1 MTAAAPE
8 IPAVTAVVRNVRI
21 LHVTTVAK
29 TLGFLR
35 GQVAFMSRR
44 GFCLQSAGGEA
55 KGLPKNWPLPFS
67 SIEMPRRITPFHDL
81 LSIYQLCRLI
91 RRFQPTIVQG
101 HTPKGALLAMIAAAL
116 NRVPI
121 RIFQVHGLPHVAAR
135 GLRRALLILATRV
148 SCRLAHRVFCV
159 SHSMR
164 DILITHQF
172 CSPAKPIVLGN
183 GSSGGVDAGKFN
195 PNPESLAAGQAFRA
209 SLAIPADALVIGFAG
224 RIVREKGIGELT
236 NAWGLLRTRF
246 PNLHLIIAGEA
257 EQQDPVSVEVNDVL
271 TGDRR
276 IHLLGHCQNIQQFYA
291 ACDLVVLPTYRE
303 GFPNVLL
310 EAAAMELPVV
320 ATRVP
325 GCSDAVIDG
334 MTGTLVPPY
343 DPAALAD
350 AIARYLTDP
359 ELRRTHGSA
368 ARRRVISDFQA
379 VNIHVDLL
387 RNYLQLLSSHACGDH
402 LQR

>member
-1 MTAAAPE
+1 MTATASE
-8 IPAVTAVVRNVRI
+8 IPSVTAAGRNVRI

-55 KGLPKNWPLPFS
+55 SGLPMNWPLPFS
-67 SIEMPRRITPFHDL
+67 TIEMPRQITPFHDL
-81 LSIYQLCRLI
+81 RSIYQLCRLI

-116 NRVPI
+116 NRVPV
-121 RIFQVHGLPHVAAR
+121 RIFQVHGLPHTAAH
-135 GLRRALLILATRV
+135 GLRRTFLILSTRV
-148 SCRLAHRVFCV
+148 SCVLAHRVFCV

-164 DILITHQF
+164 HILIANRL
-172 CSPAKPIVLGN
+172 CSHAKAIVLGN
-183 GSSGGVDAGKFN
+183 GSADGVDTREFN
-195 PNPESLAAGQAFRA
+195 PSPESLAAGQALRNSMA
-209 SLAIPADALVIGFAG
+209 LPTDALVIGFAG
-224 RIVREKGIGELT
+224 RIVREKGIGELAD
-236 NAWGLLRTRF
+236 AWSRLRTRF

-257 EQQDPVSVEVNDVL
+257 EQHDPVSAEVRDVL
-271 TGDRR
+271 TGDRN
-276 IHLLGHCQNIQQFYA
+276 IHLLGHWQNIRQFYA

-310 EAAAMELPVV
+310 EAAAMAIPVV

-325 GCSDAVIDG
+325 GCTDAVIDG

-350 AIARYLTDP
+350 AIARYLTDSD
-359 ELRRTHGSA
+359 LRRTHGSA
-368 ARRRVISDFQA
+368 ARRRVISDFQPA
-379 VNIHVDLL
+379 IIHVDLL
-387 RNYLQLLSSHACGDH
+387 RNYLQLLSSHVCADQ
-402 LQR
+402 LQL